1 MDDAVDTAVDGS
13 DDVDGVL
20 TPLFSPTW
28 GEVNIARATNR
39 RPAAPAT
46 RQLAAFMDKASSS
59 EPRPSDRDGRHRDTE
74 LVGVCLWMESRIRER
89 VSVYSLL

>member
-39 RPAAPAT
+39 RPAEPSAAPQRLTASLT
-46 RQLAAFMDKASSS
+46 AVSSTPRQLAAF
-59 EPRPSDRDGRHRDTE
+59 GHR
-74 LVGVCLWMESRIRER
+74 
-89 VSVYSLL
+89 